1 MPCDVII
8 NYGVWQRL
16 TICICEP
23 LAIVLVTWSTAYS
36 YKVMMCNPLCALL
49 SHTLYLCCM
58 HNMHSLYML
67 YVQCM
72 WADTEFCC
80 GWLQEV
86 VEAAALV
93 VNASIVGS

>member
-36 YKVMMCNPLCALL
+36 YKVMMCNPLCALSEPYTL
-49 SHTLYLCCM
+49 FMLHTQYALFIYAVCAV
-58 HNMHSLYML
+58 
-67 YVQCM
+67 YV
-72 WADTEFCC
+72 
-80 GWLQEV
+80 G
-86 VEAAALV
+86 
-93 VNASIVGS
+93 